1 MIENQPHMP
10 KGGWIAAALSAVGAA
25 AFLLWQPLMDY
36 FITGTYDENIVIQL
50 ETSSMK
56 IQEDP
61 KLLVIR
67 LKATNKGNVP
77 AKLTSEGK
85 GDMTIEIHRIDKA
98 ELGEWVDPSTT
109 PVVAK
114 KLILNGAA
122 GDVIVPP
129 GSYWSRE
136 VSLPL
141 PKGTYWVLGT
151 LNRKSGDAITEA
163 TYFEHA
169 KQLSRG
175 D

>member
-50 ETSSMK
+50 EGASMK
-56 IQEDP
+56 IKEDP

-67 LKATNKGNVP
+67 VKATNKGNVP
-77 AKLTSEGK
+77 VKLIPEGK
-85 GDMTIEIHRIDKA
+85 GDMTIEVHKIEKA
-98 ELGEWVDPSTT
+98 EPGEWVDPASTPILT
-109 PVVAK
+109 K
-114 KLILNGAA
+114 KLILDAAA
-122 GDVIVPP
+122 GNLVVPP

-136 VSLPL
+136 VSMPL
-141 PKGTYWVLGT
+141 PKGTYWIKST
-151 LNRKSGDAITEA
+151 LNRKTGEPITEA
-163 TYFEHA
+163 TYFEHS
-169 KQLSRG
+169 KQPCH